1 MMPLLNDDKLF
12 NYVRNS
18 VLQHSLN
25 AYKAGGYVRD
35 KAFGLPTKDVD
46 VIIPSGFLSDSEVFE
61 IAENLCYNLRVCYP
75 ESVGVDILL
84 AYGIDD
90 GGEEGFPLVDN
101 KSEFDQSIKLL
112 LKISSLDNSFKEMD
126 VLFYNTE
133 TIEEALGHFDV
144 NINQVYLDDK
154 GEVVWLAGHPPKE
167 IIIIKEVRESRAI
180 RLKEIFNKIP
190 LKVRYEYA

>member
-1 MMPLLNDDKLF
+1 MMPPLNDDRLF
-12 NYVRNS
+12 NYVRNH

-25 AYKAGGYVRD
+25 AYKAGGCARD

-46 VIIPSGFLSDSEVFE
+46 VIIPSGFLCDSEVFE

-84 AYGIDD
+84 AYGVDEDEGEFTLADD
-90 GGEEGFPLVDN
+90 RSD
-101 KSEFDQSIKLL
+101 FDQSIKLL

-133 TIEEALGHFDV
+133 TIEEALGHFDA

-167 IIIIKEVRESRAI
+167 IIIIKEVKESRTI